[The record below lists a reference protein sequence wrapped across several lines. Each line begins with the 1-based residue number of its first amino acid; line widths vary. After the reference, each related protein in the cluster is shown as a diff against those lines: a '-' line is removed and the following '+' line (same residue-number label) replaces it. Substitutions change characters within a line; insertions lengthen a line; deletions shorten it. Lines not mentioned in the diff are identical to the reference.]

1 MVEGESLIND
11 ATAITAYRV
20 AVVAVTAGTF
30 SLSDA
35 GGRFVIAAAGG
46 VVIGLAVGYVVAF
59 VRSRLDDPPVEIT
72 ISLLTGYLAYLPA
85 EQLEL
90 SGVVA
95 AVTVGLY
102 MGSQTSRVTNA
113 TLRMQTVPVWQILI
127 FLLNSFLFVLIGLQL
142 PALLDELQAAD
153 FDVPTVIGY
162 GLLASAAVIVV
173 RIVLGLRPDL
183 ASCGMRGTR
192 SPAQRR
198 ARGLDGDA
206 RRGLAR
212 GRARAAR
219 PRPTPA
225 RRSPSAR

>member
-1 MVEGESLIND
+1 M
-11 ATAITAYRV
+11 
-20 AVVAVTAGTF
+20 
-30 SLSDA
+30 
-35 GGRFVIAAAGG
+35 IAAAGG

-142 PALLDELQAAD
+142 PALLDELRAAD
-153 FDVPTVIGY
+153 FDVST
-162 GLLASAAVIVV
+162 
-173 RIVLGLRPDL
+173 RDRLRP
-183 ASCGMRGTR
+183 ARQRGGD
-192 SPAQRR
+192 RR
-198 ARGLDGDA
+198 AD
-206 RRGLAR
+206 
-212 GRARAAR
+212 RAGS
-219 PRPTPA
+219 
-225 RRSPSAR
+225 SP